1 MTILDRLK
9 GGLVVSCQ
17 PVDDGPMDDPVITA
31 PATDTTA
38 EDTLLNIAGVSVAD
52 TEGDAVTVIL
62 NADGT
67 LTVANSGVVS
77 GNGSGTVSISGT
89 VAEVNTALAG
99 LSFLP
104 KDDFTGDTDITI
116 QAFDDPLSFDLDS
129 ITVTVT
135 AVDDAPVVSSLDSA
149 VSFTSADLLTAPQ
162 LVFPAAQVEDVDSTD
177 LDGGQIIVTYNS
189 GGSVSD
195 QLSLASSS
203 DPDVGVEVIG
213 TDIFIYFDFGTGGSQ
228 NVQQVQIGSITTDGS
243 NGTDLVIDLANP
255 AGVYTVDVT
264 PQLVQRILASV
275 NYDNSAP
282 VAGTRQLSVTVTDE
296 TAATSLAVTTDVE
309 ITIANAAPLLTD
321 LAATLEIDPAVV
333 ATPQVVDGDV
343 TLTDVDSSD
352 LDGGQIRFDFGTL
365 RDATGENLSL
375 ADIGGITVVG
385 TAVSFSG
392 DLIGTIS
399 SDGQDG
405 NSLIID
411 LSGTDATPA
420 AVEALIEALRYDN
433 SSASPDPAREV
444 SITVTDGDGGTSTA
458 QTVSIQ
464 LVAPVVPDFT
474 VTHTE
479 GDTATQ
485 IDDEAQITVA
495 DPGAETF
502 VSLTVSFTTGEVP
515 AEDELTVIEGSTV
528 FFSSPYYYVT
538 PEGGAT
544 AYFTVAGGSAGAPLV
559 LTQFGTTA
567 TTDHMELLISAIGY
581 SNSGG
586 DDPTDGDRTVT
597 FDVMQSTSGPFSSG
611 PFTVN
616 VDPVEDAPVLTGL
629 TASVDLLFA
638 TVSSTPVNL
647 DSDVTVTDV
656 DTTDFIGGN
665 LTVANRAGGLSGDD
679 LTIQDI
685 GLITIVGTTVSY
697 SGSAVATVSG
707 GSDGADLVVSFTA
720 TPTSLAAVE
729 AIAEA
734 VHFATSDPDPALSRV
749 FSYTIDD
756 GQGGTSEISQIG
768 VNITGAGANQPPV
781 LSGIDSPLVL
791 NRSDLLDAPQPVD
804 ADVTVADSDSS
815 DFNNGWLKISYDD
828 PRVGSENQLSL
839 LSPGGGLSISGS
851 VVYLGADPIGTL
863 VGDGSD
869 GAAIEIT
876 FSSPLATPAVVEL
889 LIESLHYQNTS
900 LAPDTEVVLLIE
912 VNDGDGETSDP
923 ARLSITVTADGTS
936 VDDNATGTE
945 DVPVVIAFADLL
957 ANDTGFDSTVSVT
970 SVSAAVNGTVTIVG
984 SNVVFTPT
992 ADYDGAASFTYT
1004 ASDGTDS
1011 DSANVAL
1018 TIAAVNDAPTLALT
1032 QTISDIDEN
1041 TDTSAR
1047 IKVADIVISDDA
1059 LGTNTLALTGADASS
1074 FEIDGTE
1081 LFLSAGVSLDFESL
1095 DAFDVSVTVEDASV
1109 GSDPDDTAT
1118 VSLDVNDVNEAAT
1131 VALSQTISDI
1141 DENTDT
1147 SARIKVADIVVS
1159 DDALGTNTLALTGA
1173 DATSFEID
1181 GTELFLSASVALDF
1195 ESLDSFDVAVT
1206 VEDAS
1211 VGSNPDDNA
1220 TVSLVV
1226 NDLNEPATGAPVISG
1241 TAAELQVLTAD
1252 TSSIAD
1258 DDGIDAGT
1266 VALQWRRDGAAI
1278 PGATANSYTVT
1289 AADVGAAISLSYRYT
1304 DDLGATD
1311 TLTSAATS
1319 PVVATDQTLPGSS
1332 GADLLEGGAGADS
1345 LSGGSGDDTLRGGD
1359 GADSLDGGSGSNRLN
1374 GNGGDDVLT
1383 SGADSTGNLIYGGSG
1398 NDSASGGGGT
1408 DTIYGQDGDDVL
1420 SGGQGADFLVGQL
1433 GNDTLSGGAQQDSL
1447 FGGDGNDFLNGG
1459 FAFDVLNGGAGAD
1472 RFYHAGVVGHGTD
1485 WVQDYNAADG
1495 DVLIFGLTGATQDD
1509 FSLLAFHSTGSDGER
1524 AGDDAIQEL
1533 YVVYSPTGQKIWA
1546 LVDGADQDEILLR
1559 VAGSGETF
1567 DLLA

>member
-1 MTILDRLK
+1 M
-9 GGLVVSCQ
+9 
-17 PVDDGPMDDPVITA
+17 
-31 PATDTTA
+31 
-38 EDTLLNIAGVSVAD
+38 
-52 TEGDAVTVIL
+52 
-62 NADGT
+62 
-67 LTVANSGVVS
+67 
-77 GNGSGTVSISGT
+77 
-89 VAEVNTALAG
+89 
-99 LSFLP
+99 
-104 KDDFTGDTDITI
+104 
-116 QAFDDPLSFDLDS
+116 
-129 ITVTVT
+129 
-135 AVDDAPVVSSLDSA
+135 
-149 VSFTSADLLTAPQ
+149 
-162 LVFPAAQVEDVDSTD
+162 
-177 LDGGQIIVTYNS
+177 
-189 GGSVSD
+189 
-195 QLSLASSS
+195 
-203 DPDVGVEVIG
+203 
-213 TDIFIYFDFGTGGSQ
+213 
-228 NVQQVQIGSITTDGS
+228 
-243 NGTDLVIDLANP
+243 
-255 AGVYTVDVT
+255 
-264 PQLVQRILASV
+264 
-275 NYDNSAP
+275 
-282 VAGTRQLSVTVTDE
+282 
-296 TAATSLAVTTDVE
+296 
-309 ITIANAAPLLTD
+309 
-321 LAATLEIDPAVV
+321 
-333 ATPQVVDGDV
+333 
-343 TLTDVDSSD
+343 
-352 LDGGQIRFDFGTL
+352 
-365 RDATGENLSL
+365 
-375 ADIGGITVVG
+375 
-385 TAVSFSG
+385 
-392 DLIGTIS
+392 
-399 SDGQDG
+399 
-405 NSLIID
+405 
-411 LSGTDATPA
+411 
-420 AVEALIEALRYDN
+420 
-433 SSASPDPAREV
+433 
-444 SITVTDGDGGTSTA
+444 
-458 QTVSIQ
+458 
-464 LVAPVVPDFT
+464 
-474 VTHTE
+474 
-479 GDTATQ
+479 
-485 IDDEAQITVA
+485 
-495 DPGAETF
+495 
-502 VSLTVSFTTGEVP
+502 
-515 AEDELTVIEGSTV
+515 
-528 FFSSPYYYVT
+528 
-538 PEGGAT
+538 
-544 AYFTVAGGSAGAPLV
+544 
-559 LTQFGTTA
+559 
-567 TTDHMELLISAIGY
+567 
-581 SNSGG
+581 
-586 DDPTDGDRTVT
+586 
-597 FDVMQSTSGPFSSG
+597 
-611 PFTVN
+611 
-616 VDPVEDAPVLTGL
+616 
-629 TASVDLLFA
+629 
-638 TVSSTPVNL
+638 
-647 DSDVTVTDV
+647 
-656 DTTDFIGGN
+656 
-665 LTVANRAGGLSGDD
+665 
-679 LTIQDI
+679 
-685 GLITIVGTTVSY
+685 
-697 SGSAVATVSG
+697 
-707 GSDGADLVVSFTA
+707 
-720 TPTSLAAVE
+720 
-729 AIAEA
+729 
-734 VHFATSDPDPALSRV
+734 
-749 FSYTIDD
+749 
-756 GQGGTSEISQIG
+756 
-768 VNITGAGANQPPV
+768 
-781 LSGIDSPLVL
+781 
-791 NRSDLLDAPQPVD
+791 D

-851 VVYLGADPIGTL
+851 VVYLGVDPIGTL

-1032 QTISDIDEN
+1032 
-1041 TDTSAR
+1041 
-1047 IKVADIVISDDA
+1047 
-1059 LGTNTLALTGADASS
+1059 
-1074 FEIDGTE
+1074 
-1081 LFLSAGVSLDFESL
+1081 
-1095 DAFDVSVTVEDASV
+1095 
-1109 GSDPDDTAT
+1109 
-1118 VSLDVNDVNEAAT
+1118 
-1131 VALSQTISDI
+1131 QTISDI

-1383 SGADSTGNLIYGGSG
+1383 SGADSTGDLIYGGSG
-1398 NDSASGGGGT
+1398 NDSASGGAGT
-1408 DTIYGQDGDDVL
+1408 DTIFGQDGDDVL